1 MNTERPIDQDPKVGV
16 IIDEILAMQNPEI
29 PVWNYGELERV
40 LREALEM
47 DVPTINFTSIVC
59 PNWGVDEEG
68 KRTVLPMDDKLQRP
82 THFFG
87 VDIRKLRELFDEHG
101 IATNFLFVLSDI
113 VEGTWTKV
121 VGRLFEQNRRYIAGL
136 VASNALTESKVPHR
150 TMVTLQKSALG
161 QLKGI
166 NHQALFSDFYM
177 KVLSPS
183 TQEGEAMFSFWR
195 ELDRFGAYPE
205 RRIDIKGLESI
216 RNRTTFL
223 SALYLADGAVMD
235 SMVRTHLKNHNGGPV
250 ILVNAEMDLPFAKGL
265 MNLWSIGMQTQESAQ
280 ELAPIITPTRHG
292 TDWRGELIT

>member
-47 DVPTINFTSIVC
+47 DVPTINFASIVC

-87 VDIRKLRELFDEHG
+87 VDIKKLKELFDEHG
-101 IATNFLFVLSDI
+101 IATNFLFVLADI
-113 VEGTWTKV
+113 VENSWVKV
-121 VGRLFEQNRRYIAGL
+121 DSSLFEQNRKHIAEL
-136 VASNALTESKVPHR
+136 VASNASTGTRVPHR
-150 TMVTLQKSALG
+150 TKVILQQSALG
-161 QLKGI
+161 QLGGI
-166 NHQALFSDFYM
+166 NHKTLFSDFFRI
-177 KVLSPS
+177 VLSPT
-183 TQEGEAMFSFWR
+183 TQEGEAMIRFWK

-205 RRIDIKGLESI
+205 RRSDATGLKSI
-216 RNRTTFL
+216 RDRITFL

-235 SMVRTHLKNHNGGPV
+235 CMVRTHLKNHNGGPV
-250 ILVNAEMDLPFAKGL
+250 ILVNAEMDLPFAEGL
-265 MNLWSIGMQTQESAQ
+265 MDLWSIGMQTQG
-280 ELAPIITPTRHG
+280 LIAPIITPSKNG
-292 TDWRGELIT
+292 TDWSGELIT